1 MYHLVSETVEV
12 KMLEKSVGM
21 ISEWGS
27 KPLLGPED
35 AQV

>member
-21 ISEWGS
+21 TSDWGS
-27 KPLLGPED
+27 KCLLGPED